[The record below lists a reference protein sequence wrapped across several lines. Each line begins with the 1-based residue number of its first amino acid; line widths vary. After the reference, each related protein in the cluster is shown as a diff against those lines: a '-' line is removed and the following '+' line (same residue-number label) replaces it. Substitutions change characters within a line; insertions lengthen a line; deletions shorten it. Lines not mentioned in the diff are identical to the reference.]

1 MIQIRVNLISSDNN
15 TPTLLELPCRDSE
28 MQEKLEEAR
37 IHTDAGMPRARI
49 QVLEPEEL
57 WELTDRTVKLDE
69 LNFLAK
75 RLDSF
80 TVLEQQRFAEAVE
93 LTKCDTLRKMIN
105 LTFNLEKFVLIQDI
119 SSPAKIGLAYALQQE
134 AAVPVDYGQ
143 TEACA
148 ELGKILVASGKGM
161 LTNRG
166 LLFLDDRPMED
177 VYDGVTFPE
186 YDWEGSSLVTVIVEY
201 NGSSEYLYL
210 PCEELAIEK
219 ARVRLGA
226 PILDDVVVTVDG
238 FSGLTAA
245 WVNRIGSIIDREGLL
260 AANELLK
267 RLMDTSIDLEKL
279 DIIAQY
285 AHVETA
291 QNLVFLL
298 EHEDSFVYVDWLSN
312 DEEIGHY
319 FTEKEPEYYLSTEMR
334 DYFDYAAFGKHMRE
348 WKHGEMINGGF
359 LFYTGELPVQD
370 LLAGLEPE
378 DPHYHMTMV

>member
-1 MIQIRVNLISSDNN
+1 MIQIRVNLINSEISAS
-15 TPTLLELPCRDSE
+15 TLLELPCRDSE

-37 IHTDAGMPRARI
+37 IHTDSGMPCARI
-49 QVLEPEEL
+49 RVLEPEEL
-57 WELTDRTVKLDE
+57 WELTDQTVKLDE

-93 LTKCDTLRKMIN
+93 LTKSDTLRKMIN

-134 AAVPVDYGQ
+134 AAVPADYGQ

-177 VYDGVTFPE
+177 VYDGITFPQ
-186 YDWEGSSLVTVIVEY
+186 YDWEGCSLVTVRVEY
-201 NGSSEYLYL
+201 NGGSEYLHL

-219 ARVRLGA
+219 ARARLGA
-226 PILDDVVVTVDG
+226 PDLDDGVVTVDG

-245 WVNRIGSIIDREGLL
+245 WVERIGSIIDREGVMP
-260 AANELLK
+260 ANELLE
-267 RLMDTSIDLEKL
+267 RLMEPSINLEKL
-279 DIIAQY
+279 DLIARY
-285 AHVETA
+285 AHVQSAENLIFLADHTDDFEFAPGVQTA
-291 QNLVFLL
+291 SDV
-298 EHEDSFVYVDWLSN
+298 
-312 DEEIGHY
+312 GHY
-319 FTEKEPEYYLSTEMR
+319 FVEYDEDCDINPNLIEF
-334 DYFDYAAFGKHMRE
+334 FDFQGFGQQMME
-348 WKHGEMINGGF
+348 QYHGEFVAGGF
-359 LFYTGELPVQD
+359 LFYDAGQPLEK
-370 LLAGLEPE
+370 LLDGLSPE
-378 DPHYHMTMV
+378 DQSTPMTMV